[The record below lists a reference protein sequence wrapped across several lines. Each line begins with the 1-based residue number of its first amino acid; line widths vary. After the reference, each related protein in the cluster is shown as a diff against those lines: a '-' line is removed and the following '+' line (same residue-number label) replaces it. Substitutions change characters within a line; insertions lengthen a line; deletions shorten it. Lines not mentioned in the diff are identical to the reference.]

1 MTPSSLDD
9 VPAPIEHPALV
20 RSSGSERM
28 PDAIQPMLAAEAPEP
43 FDSPEYIFELMW
55 SGVRAVAY
63 VRDGLVR
70 LRGRNGVDLTPYFPG
85 LLAIPDG
92 LQANDAILDGEI
104 IAIDA
109 QGQPAFELLRRPLQA
124 VADAAGG
131 GPGSLAGLP
140 AELTVKRLTGQLMY
154 QAFDVLWLDG
164 RSLIERPLWQRKNR
178 LHDVIKPGPE
188 FAAVDFVD
196 DEGVAFFEA
205 VMDRKLEGVV
215 AKQKASVYTPGRRSK
230 SWLQIRALQSGDFVI
245 GGYTIGGARRRGEPF
260 SQLLLGGYA
269 EGRFEYVGAVSGGL
283 SDREAKELIARLEPL
298 HAEESPFHDPPPI
311 PRLIYWTRPEAVC
324 RVRFSEWSP
333 DGHLRFPIFSALRP
347 DLAAA
352 DCLLDI

>member
-9 VPAPIEHPALV
+9 VTTPIDHPALG
-20 RSSGSERM
+20 RRSGSGRM
-28 PDAIQPMLAAEAPEP
+28 PDLIQPMLAAEAPEP
-43 FDSPEYIFELMW
+43 FDSTEHIFELMW
-55 SGVRAVAY
+55 GGVRAGAY
-63 VRDGLVR
+63 VHDGVVR
-70 LRGRNGVDLTPYFPG
+70 LRGRNGRDLTPYFPE
-85 LLAIPDG
+85 LLSIPEHARVNEAIF
-92 LQANDAILDGEI
+92 DGEI
-104 IAIDA
+104 IAVDA
-109 QGQPAFELLRRPLQA
+109 QGQPAFELLRPRLQA
-124 VADAAGG
+124 MADAGG
-131 GPGSLAGLP
+131 GVRNSLADLP
-140 AELTVKRLTGQLMY
+140 VEFKIKRVTGQIMY

-178 LHDVIKPGPE
+178 LHDVITPGPE

-205 VMDRKLEGVV
+205 VLDRKLEGVV
-215 AKQKASVYTPGRRSK
+215 AKQKASVYTPARKSK

-269 EGRFEYVGAVSGGL
+269 EGRFEYVGAASGGL
-283 SDREAKELIARLEPL
+283 SDREAKDLITRLEPL
-298 HAEESPFHDPPPI
+298 HAEESPFHDTPSI

-324 RVRFSEWSP
+324 HVRFSEWSR

-347 DLAAA
+347 DLSAR
-352 DCLLDI
+352 DCLLEG

>member
-9 VPAPIEHPALV
+9 VPAPIDHPALGR
-20 RSSGSERM
+20 RSESGRM
-28 PDAIQPMLAAEAPEP
+28 PDIIQPMLAAEGTEP
-43 FDSPEYIFELMW
+43 FDSPDHIFELMW
-55 SGVRAVAY
+55 GGVRAVAY
-63 VRDGLVR
+63 VRDGVVR
-70 LRGRNGVDLTPYFPG
+70 LRARNGRDLTPYFPE
-85 LLAIPDG
+85 LIAIPDAIG
-92 LQANDAILDGEI
+92 AADAILDGEI
-104 IAIDA
+104 IAVDA
-109 QGQPAFELLRRPLQA
+109 QGEPAFELLRPRLRA
-124 VADAAGG
+124 MADAERGVRD
-131 GPGSLAGLP
+131 SFTDLP
-140 AELTVKRLTGQLMY
+140 VEFKIKRVAAQVMY

-178 LHDVIKPGPE
+178 LHDVIKAGPE

-205 VMDRKLEGVV
+205 VQERKLEGVV
-215 AKQKASVYTPGRRSK
+215 AKQKASLYTPGHRSK
-230 SWLQIRALQSGDFVI
+230 SWLQIRALRSGDFVI

-260 SQLLLGGYA
+260 SQLLLGGYD

-283 SDREAKELIARLEPL
+283 SDVEARELIARLEPL
-298 HAEESPFHDPPPI
+298 HEDESPFHDPPPI

-324 RVRFSEWSP
+324 RVRFSEWSR

-352 DCLLDI
+352 DCLLGE